1 MSYGTSFK
9 MPFINATIQFPVSQD
24 TLREMKAHS
33 DKVRGNDTTRFNAM
47 RTTLKKIVPLAA
59 FILASILISPLWMP
73 IANFISFLVGPVA
86 WIGAGVLGVTV
97 NDALKR
103 IADEFNRQ
111 CPQLMDHATALAI
124 DLQDKFTFSP
134 LPDEV

>member
-1 MSYGTSFK
+1 MSYSTSFT
-9 MPFINATIQFPVSQD
+9 MPFINTTIQFPVSHE
-24 TLREMKAHS
+24 TLREMQAHS
-33 DKVRGNDTTRFNAM
+33 NSVRRRDNPRFDAM
-47 RTTLKKIVPLAA
+47 KTTLKKIVPLAA

-103 IADEFNRQ
+103 IAYEFNRQ

-124 DLQDKFTFSP
+124 DLQDKFTFSTP
-134 LPDEV
+134 PDEV